1 MRDGYFTRQIMAPF
15 GSPAHALAQGRPGIL
30 RTMRTFVTLIALAV
44 LLQPLDASAQRRTTR
59 KPPPPPPLKTEP
71 AKVQCRESLGIGVR
85 TKASYCFVLA
95 GRDPA
100 EGVIINIPSHTGPA
114 TLMFDLHNRHTYSEE
129 DVKAGRGFSSYTAVI
144 GVLTMKSELLGRGA
158 VTSEFRKAADL
169 YERIGGGAGPGGVK
183 AVAPIGAETVITTIP
198 AGVTQVSLL
207 GEILDSLTAI
217 GREAASPGRP
227 VAVVSN
233 ARVDY
238 RPGK

>member
-1 MRDGYFTRQIMAPF
+1 
-15 GSPAHALAQGRPGIL
+15 
-30 RTMRTFVTLIALAV
+30 MRTFVTLTVLAL
-44 LLQPLDASAQRRTTR
+44 LLQPVDLSAQRRTTR

-71 AKVQCRESLGIGVR
+71 VKVQCRESLGIGVR

-100 EGVIINIPSHTGPA
+100 EGVIITIPQHTGPA
-114 TLMFDLHNRHTYSEE
+114 TLLFDLHNRHTYSEE
-129 DVKAGRGFSSYTAVI
+129 DVKAGRGFASYTAVI

-169 YERIGGGAGPGGVK
+169 FERIGGGAGPGGVK
-183 AVAPIGAETVITTIP
+183 AVAPIGSETVMTTIA

-217 GREAASPGRP
+217 GRETASPGRP
-227 VAVVSN
+227 VAIVSN
-233 ARVDY
+233 VRVEY
-238 RPGK
+238 RPKK